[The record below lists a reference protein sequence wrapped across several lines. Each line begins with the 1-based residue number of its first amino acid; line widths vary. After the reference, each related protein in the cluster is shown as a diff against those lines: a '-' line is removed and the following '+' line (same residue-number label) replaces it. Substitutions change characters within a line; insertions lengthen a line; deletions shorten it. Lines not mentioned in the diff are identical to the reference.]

1 MTFGVLCPYA
11 DNPLLVLVHGLD
23 PAAGAVAC
31 PVVGAAVLRVRGG
44 RVLIMVERPA
54 APSWHLFTKMA
65 ELKSV

>member
-31 PVVGAAVLRVRGG
+31 PVVGTMVRVRGG
-44 RVLIMVERPA
+44 GGGGGILIMVERPA
-54 APSWHLFTKMA
+54 VPSRHL
-65 ELKSV
+65 